1 MASGGKSDSNSTGNY
16 NCNGNGNCNC
26 NGNGNCNGEIQ
37 GSFAALRMTRF
48 VACSIH
54 GQRR

>member
-37 GSFAALRMTRF
+37 GFFAALRMTRF